1 MTGFRRLAI
10 LLAACGAV
18 LAGSAAPSPAMAQTG
33 SPPVIAGAADL
44 QYALAEIAEQFT
56 KDTGR
61 QVRLTFGSSGN
72 FATQILNGA
81 PFDLYFSADEEYVRK
96 VVAAGLAVDDGAL
109 YAIGRVGIF
118 VPRGSTLKADGEMA
132 DLKAALAD
140 GRVRKFSIANP
151 DHAPY
156 GVAARSTLRHQ
167 GLWEQIEPLLVLGEN
182 ASQATQFATV
192 GGAQGGIIAYS
203 LALAPSVAK
212 AGTFVLLP
220 EAWHTPLRQRM
231 VLLKR
236 ADDTARAFYEYVQQP
251 AARAIFKRYGFVLPG
266 ETS

>member
-1 MTGFRRLAI
+1 MTGLRRLAI
-10 LLAACGAV
+10 LLAFCGTT
-18 LAGSAAPSPAMAQTG
+18 LAGAAVSSPVAAQTG
-33 SPPVIAGAADL
+33 SLPVIAGAADL
-44 QYALAEIAEQFT
+44 QYALAEIAQQFT

-72 FATQILNGA
+72 FATQILQGA
-81 PFDLYFSADEEYVRK
+81 PFDLFFSADEEYVQK
-96 VVAAGLAVDDGAL
+96 VVKAGLAIDDGAL

-118 VPRGSTLKADGEMA
+118 VPHGSVLKADSEMA

-140 GRVRKFSIANP
+140 GRIKKFSIANP

-156 GVAARSTLRHQ
+156 GVAARSTLKHQ
-167 GLWEQIEPLLVLGEN
+167 GLWERIEPLLVLGEN

-192 GGAQGGIIAYS
+192 GGAQGGIIPYS
-203 LALAPSVAK
+203 LALAPAVAK
-212 AGTFVLLP
+212 AGTFALLP
-220 EAWHTPLRQRM
+220 EAWHAPLRQRM

-266 ETS
+266 ESS

>member
-10 LLAACGAV
+10 LLAACGAA
-18 LAGSAAPSPAMAQTG
+18 LAGFAVPSPAAAQTG

-44 QYALAEIAEQFT
+44 QYALAEIAGQFT

-61 QVRLTFGSSGN
+61 QVRLTMGSSGN
-72 FATQILNGA
+72 FATQILQGA
-81 PFDLYFSADEEYVRK
+81 PFDLFFSADEAYVQK

-118 VPRGSTLKADGEMA
+118 APHGSTLKVDSEFAG
-132 DLKAALAD
+132 LRSALAD
-140 GRVRKFSIANP
+140 GRIKKFAIANP

-156 GVAARSTLRHQ
+156 GVAARSTLQHQ
-167 GLWEQIEPLLVLGEN
+167 GLWEKIEPLLVLGEN

-192 GGAQGGIIAYS
+192 GGAQGGIIPYS
-203 LALAPSVAK
+203 LALAPAVAK
-212 AGTFVLLP
+212 TGTFALLP
-220 EAWHTPLRQRM
+220 EAWHSPLRQRM

-236 ADDTARAFYEYVQQP
+236 ASDTARLFYEYVQQP

-266 ETS
+266 EES